1 MKLETTRHSATTLLP
16 EPRDAERT
24 KDMQRFYQF
33 LLQPSPALI
42 DQFGTR
48 IAIPE
53 QLYTMMRT
61 VLELLLQGRPIVI
74 IPGDEQLTT
83 QAAANMLGV
92 SRPYLIERLLTPG
105 KIPFTYAGSHRR
117 IKFDDLARYMVER
130 DRERHEGLSQLTRKI
145 DEAGFYDDEK

>member
-1 MKLETTRHSATTLLP
+1 MKLETTRHSTTAIP
-16 EPRDAERT
+16 EQRNAERT

-61 VLELLLQGRPIVI
+61 GLELLLQGRPIVI
-74 IPGDEQLTT
+74 IPGDDQLTI
-83 QAAANMLGV
+83 QAAVNLLGV
-92 SRPYLIERLLTPG
+92 SRPYLIERLIGPG

-117 IKFDDLARYMVER
+117 IKFDDLRRYMLER
-130 DRERHEGLSQLTRKI
+130 DRERHEGS
-145 DEAGFYDDEK
+145 